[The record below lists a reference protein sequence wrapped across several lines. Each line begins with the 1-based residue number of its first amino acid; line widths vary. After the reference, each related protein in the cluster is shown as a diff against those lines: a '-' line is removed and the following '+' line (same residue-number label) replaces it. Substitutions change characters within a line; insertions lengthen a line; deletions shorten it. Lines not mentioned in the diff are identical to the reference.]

1 MVLSRGNS
9 EDLATMYR
17 DFAGHDPQ
25 IGPML
30 VNRGL
35 SGY

>member
-1 MVLSRGNS
+1 VF
-9 EDLATMYR
+9 R
-17 DFAGHDPQ
+17 DFTGHDPQ